1 MRIGACAA
9 RTVGALLCKSHRSRW
24 QRRRIAVRLKAPARN
39 ALKSSEPDAQA
50 EGYQRSGW
58 RQTEYHKP
66 RFSSRHFGSSQSFL
80 RSAADAC
87 GSEAGTGA
95 VSDDEHAAT
104 TIAMIRIPDLP
115 DTSPSI
121 VTTTFA
127 GYPAVGP
134 DSRLLLR

>member
-1 MRIGACAA
+1 M
-9 RTVGALLCKSHRSRW
+9 
-24 QRRRIAVRLKAPARN
+24 RLKAPARN

-80 RSAADAC
+80 SRAAEAC
-87 GSEAGTGA
+87 GSEGGTGV
-95 VSDDEHAAT
+95 VSDEHAAT
-104 TIAMIRIPDLP
+104 TIAMTRIPDLP

-127 GYPAVGP
+127 GNPAVGP
-134 DSRLLLR
+134 DSLPLSR